1 LEARISGR
9 FHVFDELM
17 SDPTP
22 PSERRPKPR
31 RRALLAGLVVH
42 SAGRFSFPCTI
53 RDISQSGARIVFA
66 AGSALPSQIE
76 VINRSNGIVYHCDV
90 IWTTTI
96 AAGVRFTATY
106 DMKELPPELDFLRRF
121 R

>member
-1 LEARISGR
+1 
-9 FHVFDELM
+9 M
-17 SDPTP
+17 NNPDPP
-22 PSERRPKPR
+22 PPPPERRRPR

-53 RDISQSGARIVFA
+53 KDISESGIRIIFA
-66 AGSALPSQIE
+66 AGSAVPSQIE

-90 IWTTTI
+90 VWTTST
-96 AAGVRFTATY
+96 AAGLKFRTTY
-106 DMKELPPELDFLRRF
+106 DMKDLPPELDFLRRF